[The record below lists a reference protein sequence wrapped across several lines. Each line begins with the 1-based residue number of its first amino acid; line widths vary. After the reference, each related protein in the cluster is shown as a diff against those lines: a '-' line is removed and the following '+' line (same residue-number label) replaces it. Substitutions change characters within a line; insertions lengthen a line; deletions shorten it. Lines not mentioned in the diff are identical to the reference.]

1 MKQKNSSSKHD
12 DSHLL
17 LLTDSPVLAER
28 KYYVETDDVSWIL
41 GLFVLHDHAE
51 ILIGTLIQCA
61 HINVY

>member
-12 DSHLL
+12 GTFAL
-17 LLTDSPVLAER
+17 VLAVR